1 DRRRVPR
8 VADPRRR
15 PSWGKPPRPH
25 LGRDVASGGALAGWG
40 RVALRRR
47 RIRQLFPRAP
57 RLPVAEVVPER
68 PQVARAPAPPRHP
81 RGGRGQGCL
90 KSTRSCTIMGVSKSK
105 GKVDGEK
112 VRAVV
117 MLAIAM
123 ALVGVAY
130 GALAVGA
137 GLPVWV
143 APLLGVVVLAGSSE
157 MLYVGL
163 ATATSPWLA
172 LPASLLVNVRHVPYG
187 MAVRPYL
194 GRGVTRL
201 WRSHV
206 MNDESVAFALAER
219 DPVRAERSYS
229 LAGISVLIGWPIGAL
244 AGSLLGRGIDQE
256 AFGLDAIFPAVI
268 LALVIPALKRARL
281 R

>member
-1 DRRRVPR
+1 M
-8 VADPRRR
+8 AA
-15 PSWGKPPRPH
+15 GEG
-25 LGRDVASGGALAGWG
+25 GRDVD
-40 RVALRRR
+40 
-47 RIRQLFPRAP
+47 
-57 RLPVAEVVPER
+57 
-68 PQVARAPAPPRHP
+68 
-81 RGGRGQGCL
+81 
-90 KSTRSCTIMGVSKSK
+90 T
-105 GKVDGEK
+105 

-117 MLAIAM
+117 LLGFAM

-130 GALAVGA
+130 GAMTVGL

-281 R
+281 RPAIILAAIVSVPAALLLPQGLGPIAGLVALPLAVWRAKDALAQRGEAADG